1 MYLHRQAITLPCTL
15 CKELLKTRKKYTNN
29 DLETRGR
36 YSLYMY
42 LCFQLFAKGGGGGVV
57 VVFEEFDEVGD
68 VGKGTLGADFGDGF
82 LRCGQQYLC
91 KV

>member
-1 MYLHRQAITLPCTL
+1 
-15 CKELLKTRKKYTNN
+15 
-29 DLETRGR
+29 
-36 YSLYMY
+36 MY

-68 VGKGTLGADFGDGF
+68 VGKGALGADFGDGF